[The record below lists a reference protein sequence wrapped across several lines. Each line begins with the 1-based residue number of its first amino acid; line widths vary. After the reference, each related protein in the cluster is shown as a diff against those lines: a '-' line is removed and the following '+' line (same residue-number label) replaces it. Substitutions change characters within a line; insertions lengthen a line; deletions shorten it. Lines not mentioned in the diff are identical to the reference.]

1 MLSPRSNLPYKAALW
16 GSPLPC
22 QVAGIHV
29 VALVS
34 GGEVVALAE
43 LHDVGGVMQHTRYST
58 ASIDNKKGCVS
69 SSNMHACNMPPEPL

>member
-1 MLSPRSNLPYKAALW
+1 M
-16 GSPLPC
+16 
-22 QVAGIHV
+22 